1 MNEVLDIDETDEWVA
16 ALIADGW
23 GPMDHA
29 PINREVD
36 EHIARCFGEAVTVL
50 PERLSKYVNLG
61 IHVIPPSRG
70 RTFTTYVT
78 SGMSDAPMKA
88 PSEMADWARTELVIA
103 LPGTPE
109 THVDADGREH
119 YLIDLMRSY
128 ARRPHALGTF
138 FMLGQTLGALDEE
151 ESLGPDTEA
160 CACLLS
166 RPVLS
171 PIVDSIAAFRASLST
186 GEQVNFLALEPIYAD
201 ELELKMKRGADSLIE
216 KLESAQVFELYNP
229 ARRSVAPAAKG
240 FSLKRLLGK

>member
-1 MNEVLDIDETDEWVA
+1 MTDTLDIDESDEWVA

-23 GPMDHA
+23 RPMDHA

-36 EHIARCFGEAVTVL
+36 DHIARCFGEAATIL
-50 PERLSKYVNLG
+50 PERLSKFINLG

-88 PSEMADWARTELVIA
+88 PPGMTDWARTELVIA
-103 LPGTPE
+103 LPGSPE
-109 THVDADGREH
+109 THVDAHGREH

-128 ARRPHALGTF
+128 ARRPHALGTY
-138 FMLGQTLGALDEE
+138 FMLGQTLGALDED

-160 CACLLS
+160 AACLLS

-186 GEQVNFLALEPIYAD
+186 GEWVNFLALEPIYAD
-201 ELELKMKRGADSLIE
+201 ELELKMKRGSDALIE
-216 KLESAQVFELYNP
+216 KLEAAQVFELYNP
-229 ARRSVAPAAKG
+229 IRRSVAPPAKG
-240 FSLKRLLGK
+240 FSLKRLLGR